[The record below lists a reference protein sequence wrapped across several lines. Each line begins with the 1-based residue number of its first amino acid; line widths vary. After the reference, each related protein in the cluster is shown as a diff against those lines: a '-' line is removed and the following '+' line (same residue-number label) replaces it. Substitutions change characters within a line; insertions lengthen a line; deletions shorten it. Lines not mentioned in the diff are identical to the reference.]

1 MFEFI
6 FSVLIALVIGIL
18 ALAILFPVGLF
29 KLFFGHGGSQQSQW
43 HTRQG
48 QQEQQSQQSGTPP
61 NDKKKIFDHTDG
73 EYVDFEEIKE

>member
-6 FSVLIALVIGIL
+6 FTVLLALIMGIL
-18 ALAILFPVGLF
+18 AAVILFPVGVF
-29 KLFFGHGGSQQSQW
+29 KLFFGRSGSQQSHW
-43 HTRQG
+43 ST
-48 QQEQQSQQSGTPP
+48 QQKQQQSSTPP

>member
-1 MFEFI
+1 MFELI

-18 ALAILFPVGLF
+18 AIAILFPVGLF
-29 KLFFGHGGSQQSQW
+29 KLFFGHSGSQQSHW
-43 HTRQG
+43 HTQQRQ
-48 QQEQQSQQSGTPP
+48 QQSQQSGTPS